1 MQSNHC
7 SYGPTPCIDRLCFTS
22 HEITARQEL
31 VAGCDTLAL
40 GLLPVEDR
48 QGIGPL
54 DNRAAS
60 KHGGECLEQM
70 PAADHALPPGCI
82 PLMDVL

>member
-7 SYGPTPCIDRLCFTS
+7 SYGPASCIDRLRFTN

-31 VAGCDTLAL
+31 VAGCDALDL
-40 GLLPVEDR
+40 GLRPVEDR
-48 QGIGPL
+48 QGIGPS
-54 DNRAAS
+54 NNGTAS

-70 PAADHALPPGCI
+70 PAPDHALPPGCI
-82 PLMDVL
+82 PLMDAL